1 MQQMEAI
8 NFRLKGEKFT
18 MKNKEKMTYTV
29 TEMAQV
35 LKIGKNKAYELVK
48 TEGFPVVYIGSTI
61 RIPIKALNRW
71 LNDSEEYL

>member
-1 MQQMEAI
+1 
-8 NFRLKGEKFT
+8 
-18 MKNKEKMTYTV
+18 MKDKEKMTYTV

-71 LNDSEEYL
+71 LNEGEEFL

>member
-1 MQQMEAI
+1 MEAI

-71 LNDSEEYL
+71 LNEGEEYL

>member
-1 MQQMEAI
+1 
-8 NFRLKGEKFT
+8 
-18 MKNKEKMTYTV
+18 MKDKEKMTYTV

-71 LNDSEEYL
+71 LNEGEEYL